1 MRASVTGDV
10 LCLMTP
16 AEAESVRDR
25 RTAEMRRRPGNMVG
39 RRVGNSNDGV
49 VAVRSDGGPRGR
61 K

>member
-1 MRASVTGDV
+1 MTGDV

-25 RTAEMRRRPGNMVG
+25 STAEMRRRPGSMVG
-39 RRVGNSNDGV
+39 RCVGSSNDGV
-49 VAVRSDGGPRGR
+49 DAVRSDDGPRGR